1 MSNLFSEAISAFR
14 DVAGGVPEPVPEPAE
29 EPAQEAAE
37 EPLMDAGVEVLKI
50 ISAKGRA
57 RGDELGAQIHA
68 KQEELIHENEAVRK
82 AQSYDLIE
90 ESKKEGFTK
99 EQAIKVRSELDI
111 SQALADQLEDDLE
124 VLRGKLSKVDA
135 ETERQAQLLKANV
148 SDCRA
153 VKLWMINGHFNG
165 GLMLQVDRIQ
175 RGMRR
180 FDNLRRVVVQFTD
193 DEALADKCVEQ
204 VTAITCPPDIM
215 SMASE
220 YTSKLP
226 PSKRGEQ

>member
-1 MSNLFSEAISAFR
+1 MSNLFSEAMSAFR
-14 DVAGGVPEPVPEPAE
+14 DVAGGVPEVVQEPAE
-29 EPAQEAAE
+29 EAAE
-37 EPLMDAGVEVLKI
+37 EPMMDAGVEVLKI

-57 RGDELGAQIHA
+57 RGDELRAEIHA
-68 KQEELIHENEAVRK
+68 KQEELIVENEAVRK

-124 VLRGKLSKVDA
+124 ELRGKLAKVDA

-148 SDCRA
+148 ADCRA

-165 GLMLQVDRIQ
+165 GLMLQVDRVQ

-220 YTSKLP
+220 YISKLP

>member
-14 DVAGGVPEPVPEPAE
+14 DVAGGVP

-57 RGDELGAQIHA
+57 RGDELRAEIHA
-68 KQEELIHENEAVRK
+68 KQEELIRENEAVRK
-82 AQSYDLIE
+82 AKSYDLIE

-99 EQAIKVRSELDI
+99 EQAIKVRSELEI

-124 VLRGKLSKVDA
+124 VLRGKLAKVDA

-148 SDCRA
+148 ADCQA

-175 RGMRR
+175 RGLRR

-204 VTAITCPPDIM
+204 VTAITCPTDII
-215 SMASE
+215 SLASE

-226 PSKRGEQ
+226 KSKKGEQ